1 MLASVNRKANQRVA
15 LVVQV
20 GQSRYV
26 LLICKIRGIY
36 KQSRFQSMELIEV
49 IRREATSSRPL
60 ESTVVLRRND
70 FQSSTKLDALIR
82 NLRKHDL
89 IPRITMT
96 HETLKGD

>member
-1 MLASVNRKANQRVA
+1 M
-15 LVVQV
+15 
-20 GQSRYV
+20 
-26 LLICKIRGIY
+26 
-36 KQSRFQSMELIEV
+36 IEV
-49 IRREATSSRPL
+49 IKKEATDSQSL
-60 ESTVVLRRND
+60 GSTVVLRKND